1 MSMEFASA
9 FDILSYVGIKH
20 PSEAEQVWAE
30 MCARAVN
37 DGIMVRLNGAPYPDP
52 VGVSELH
59 SAAIM
64 AGGEMFKRR
73 EAPFATTGFSDV
85 EGNAISLSR
94 DYLSSIKPIID
105 RYSNGP
111 GMA

>member
-1 MSMEFASA
+1 MEFASP

-20 PSEAEQVWAE
+20 PGEAEQVWAE

-52 VGVSELH
+52 IGVSELH

-73 EAPFATTGFSDV
+73 EAPFGNTGFSDSQGLPIAV
-85 EGNAISLSR
+85 SR
-94 DYLSSIKPIID
+94 DYLNAVKSIID

>member
-20 PSEAEQVWAE
+20 PGEAEQVWAE
-30 MCARAVN
+30 MCARSVN
-37 DGIMVRLNGAPYPDP
+37 DGIMVRLNGAPFPDP

-73 EAPFATTGFSDV
+73 EAPFGSTGYADTDGSQV
-85 EGNAISLSR
+85 NIGR
-94 DYLSSIKPIID
+94 DYLASVKAIID